1 MRLITQPKITIEN
14 IKLYSLDVPIA
25 GRQQWDHIIVDFDD
39 YKDKSYFLMLL
50 YFTPNQHRKLDTFII
65 DNYKFHGLF
74 PVLLTDGLKNCT
86 LAFDH
91 CEKLI

>member
-1 MRLITQPKITIEN
+1 MRLITLPKLIVEKISV
-14 IKLYSLDVPIA
+14 YSLEVSVPA
-25 GRQQWDHIIVDFDD
+25 RSRWENIIVDFDD
-39 YKDKSYFLMLL
+39 YKDKSDFLMLL

-74 PVLLTDGLKNCT
+74 PVLLTDGLNNCT
-86 LAFDH
+86 LAFDD

>member
-1 MRLITQPKITIEN
+1 MKLI
-14 IKLYSLDVPIA
+14 
-25 GRQQWDHIIVDFDD
+25 
-39 YKDKSYFLMLL
+39 
-50 YFTPNQHRKLDTFII
+50 TPNQHRKLDTFII
-65 DNYKFHGLF
+65 DNYKFHGLS